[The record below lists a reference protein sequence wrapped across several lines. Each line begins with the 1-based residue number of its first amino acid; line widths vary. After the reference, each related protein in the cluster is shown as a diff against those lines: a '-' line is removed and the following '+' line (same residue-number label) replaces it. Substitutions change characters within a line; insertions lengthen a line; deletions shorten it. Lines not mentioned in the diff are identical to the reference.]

1 MLERDIRIL
10 RDAWMLERVIGMLI
24 RYVRIDVRMIDR
36 MIDVRC

>member
-1 MLERDIRIL
+1 MLE
-10 RDAWMLERVIGMLI
+10 RDAWMLERVIGLLI